1 MQLDRFLLPC
11 VNKKIFGID
20 CLGCGLQRAL
30 IQFFECDFKK
40 AFFQFP
46 AIYTTL
52 LFLLVLALHFADE
65 TRNYS
70 KALQAT
76 AVGNGAV
83 MLLAYFYKFHS
94 II

>member
-30 IQFFECDFKK
+30 IQVFEGNFKM

-46 AIYTTL
+46 AIYTSL
-52 LFLLVLALHFADE
+52 LFLLVLGLHFVDE

-70 KALQAT
+70 KVLQAS
-76 AVGNGAV
+76 AVANGAV
-83 MLLAYFYKFHS
+83 MLLAYFYKFYS

>member
-1 MQLDRFLLPC
+1 MQLDRFLLSC

-30 IQFFECDFKK
+30 IQVFECDFKK

-70 KALQAT
+70 KALEAT
-76 AVGNGAV
+76 AVANGAV